1 MASSLEA
8 RAERAAAME
17 RACDPR
23 DEMLAGGYSIGS
35 PATIDVYQ
43 PREAA
48 PALADTLRAQLK
60 PWSQEELDAALEPW
74 PHAFQERH
82 TGLFPA
88 GEVSILA
95 AAGREGKTTVKI
107 GIAVAMVMQ
116 HTLAGG
122 LISQPDRSVV
132 VYSAEDD
139 RAQYARKVAAQ
150 LACLGAQDASCV
162 RERLLVPNLDDPGLA
177 SAKTL
182 VRVLDGQ
189 PLPTGTVEAII
200 EGLHPLTESATP
212 LGLLIFETASTLSD
226 AEESNPGF
234 RVLVLALKRIARELK
249 VPVVLSHHVSQASL
263 ANLSDLN
270 VSTTDIRGG
279 TALVNNARQTGLLVN
294 LGSDEDPFPEGDART
309 VLREM
314 AAPGRP
320 ERITAL
326 ISLDSSKGITPPP
339 IFFRWVTTDWG
350 PAAVEINAPAGIA
363 ERSWR
368 KVLEMVRARRA
379 GIRSEVKD
387 EAKRA
392 AADACLQEVVQI
404 VHDLQVQGELPT
416 CRKVSTGAGKGA
428 DWAKPH
434 LSQAVKSGRLVMSFE
449 KVPRT
454 QGQTAVYRVPHLSG
468 AGQ

>member
-1 MASSLEA
+1 MTPSSLEA
-8 RAERAAAME
+8 RAERIAAME
-17 RACDPR
+17 RSCDPR
-23 DEMLAGGYSIGS
+23 DEVLADVYSGSWIGS
-35 PATIDVYQ
+35 TA
-43 PREAA
+43 EAHRRA
-48 PALADTLRAQLK
+48 AGLAETLRGQLT
-60 PWSQEELDAALEPW
+60 PWSQDELDAAREPW

-82 TGLFPA
+82 TGLFPS

-107 GIAVAMVMQ
+107 GIAVAMVTH

-150 LACLGAQDASCV
+150 IACLGSGDATRV
-162 RERLLVPNLDDPGLA
+162 RERLLVPNLDDAGLVA
-177 SAKTL
+177 AKTL
-182 VRVLDGQ
+182 VMVLDGQ

-200 EGLHPLTESATP
+200 EALQPLTESVTP

-263 ANLSDLN
+263 ANLADLG

-294 LGSDEDPFPEGDART
+294 LGSNDDPFPESDART

-314 AAPGRP
+314 AAPGRT

-339 IFFRWVTTDWG
+339 IFFRWVNTDWG
-350 PAAVEINAPAGIA
+350 PAAVEINAPPELAD
-363 ERSWR
+363 RSWR
-368 KVLEMVRARRA
+368 KVHEMVRARRA
-379 GIRSEVKD
+379 GIRSEAKD
-387 EAKRA
+387 EVKRA
-392 AADACLQEVVQI
+392 AADAYMQEVVRI
-404 VHDLQVQGELPT
+404 VYDLQAQGELPT

-434 LSQAVKSGRLVMSFE
+434 LSQAVKCGRLVMSLE

-454 QGQTAVYRVPHLSG
+454 QGQTAVYRVPHLSESTP
-468 AGQ
+468 